1 MFKSFIAYKYN
12 SSETDVSKINKQIKN
27 KDLLFTE
34 LTNFDTF
41 SEGFSRFYDD
51 TFIIESDNRIL
62 LKITFSSKT
71 VSNKTVD
78 SLLNDKIEQLKMT
91 EKVDDVSNEI
101 REIYRE
107 QLYREC
113 IKYTEPVNKIVYLLI
128 DKHINYIYVST
139 SNSNIAEDALHLLRK
154 LIGKLVC
161 RQLESINAPLF
172 MSSFLCVPT
181 NVHISRY
188 ISICDYPV
196 VTAVENDSSCSV
208 TLNGISRSA
217 HSFIDILEGLS
228 IKSIDMI
235 LSEDLKSE
243 QSEQLASFSLLIGK
257 NGIFIFKKFKYDDEF
272 IDKSDNTNDSS
283 YFYTSKMLLIGR
295 YMRLIIESFV
305 DFFEIQD
312 DK

>member
-41 SEGFSRFYDD
+41 SEGFSCFYDD

-78 SLLNDKIEQLKMT
+78 SLLNDKIEQLKTT
-91 EKVDDVSNEI
+91 EKIDEVSNAV

-128 DKHINYIYVST
+128 DQHINYIYVST

-154 LIGKLVC
+154 SLGKLVC

-172 MSSFLCVPT
+172 MSSFLRCT
-181 NVHISRY
+181 TKKHISEY
-188 ISICDYPV
+188 IVISDYPTL
-196 VTAVENDSSCSV
+196 TAVDDNSCCV
-208 TLNGISRSA
+208 KLDGISRCA
-217 HSFIDILEGLS
+217 QPFIDILDGLS

-235 LSEDLKSE
+235 LSEDLT
-243 QSEQLASFSLLIGK
+243 SEQLASFSLLIGK
-257 NGIFIFKKFKYDDEF
+257 NGIFIFKKFKYDVESIDE
-272 IDKSDNTNDSS
+272 SDTTNDSS

>member
-41 SEGFSRFYDD
+41 SSGFSSFYDD

-62 LKITFSSKT
+62 LKITFSSRT
-71 VSNKTVD
+71 VSNTTVN
-78 SLLNDKIEQLKMT
+78 SLLYDKIEQLKTT
-91 EKVDDVSNEI
+91 EKKEYISNEV

-128 DKHINYIYVST
+128 DQHINYIYVST

-154 LIGKLVC
+154 LLGKLVC
-161 RQLESINAPLF
+161 RQFESINAPSFL
-172 MSSFLCVPT
+172 SSFLCCT
-181 NVHISRY
+181 TKKHISEY
-188 ISICDYPV
+188 IVISDYPIL
-196 VTAVENDSSCSV
+196 TAVDDNSCCV
-208 TLNGISRSA
+208 KLDGISRCA
-217 HSFIDILEGLS
+217 QPFIDILSGLS
-228 IKSIDMI
+228 IKSIDMM
-235 LSEDLKSE
+235 LLDDLT
-243 QSEQLASFSLLIGK
+243 SEQLAIFSLLIGK
-257 NGIFIFKKFKYDDEF
+257 NGIFIFKKFKYDVEF
-272 IDKSDNTNDSS
+272 IDKSDTTNDSS

>member
-41 SEGFSRFYDD
+41 SEGFSCFYAD

-71 VSNKTVD
+71 VSDKTVD
-78 SLLNDKIEQLKMT
+78 SLLNDKIEQLKTT
-91 EKVDDVSNEI
+91 EKIDYVSNEV

-128 DKHINYIYVST
+128 DQHINYIYVST

-154 LIGKLVC
+154 SLGKLVC

-181 NVHISRY
+181 NVNISRY

-235 LSEDLKSE
+235 LSEDLT
-243 QSEQLASFSLLIGK
+243 SEQLASFSLLIGK
-257 NGIFIFKKFKYDDEF
+257 NGIFIFKKFKYDNEF

-312 DK
+312 EK

>member
-12 SSETDVSKINKQIKN
+12 SSETDVSKINEQVKN
-27 KDLLFTE
+27 KKFLFQE

-41 SEGFSRFYDD
+41 SEGFSSFYGD

-62 LKITFSSKT
+62 LKITFSSRT
-71 VSNKTVD
+71 VSNKTVN
-78 SLLNDKIEQLKMT
+78 SLLYDKIEQLKTT
-91 EKVDDVSNEI
+91 EKKEDISNEV

-128 DKHINYIYVST
+128 DQHINYIYVST
-139 SNSNIAEDALHLLRK
+139 SNSNIAENALHLLRK
-154 LIGKLVC
+154 SLGKLVC
-161 RQLESINAPLF
+161 RQFESINAP
-172 MSSFLCVPT
+172 SFLSSLLCCT
-181 NVHISRY
+181 TKKHISEY
-188 ISICDYPV
+188 IVISDYPIL
-196 VTAVENDSSCSV
+196 TAVDDNSCCV
-208 TLNGISRSA
+208 KLDGISRCA
-217 HSFIDILEGLS
+217 QPFIDILSGLS
-228 IKSIDMI
+228 IKSIDMM
-235 LSEDLKSE
+235 LLDDLT
-243 QSEQLASFSLLIGK
+243 SEQLAIFSLLIGK
-257 NGIFIFKKFKYDDEF
+257 NGIFIFKKFKYDVEF
-272 IDKSDNTNDSS
+272 IDESDTTNDSS